1 MNQLQIKSTI
11 IDLESKLDK
20 NANPFY
26 KISLHGFP
34 ARYFYAFTA
43 NLPETTSQLLKT
55 PHNLVNRQALITYE
69 ELPNRDNQGVFF
81 KVKEI
86 EIL

>member
-1 MNQLQIKSTI
+1 MNLQIKTTI

-20 NANPFY
+20 NSNPFY

-43 NLPETTSQLLKT
+43 NLPEQTLTLLQS

-81 KVKEI
+81 KVQQI
-86 EIL
+86 QIL